1 MHKAK
6 KKKRFIGFIKRNPIV
21 YFPICVFRSGVTDSL
36 GPQELD
42 YSPPDF
48 SVHGIFQARILEWV
62 AISYSRGFSNPVIK
76 PASLVSLALAG
87 RAFTTVPPGKPSI
100 FSKVTINNSDTL
112 NHDNQL
118 V

>member
-1 MHKAK
+1 M
-6 KKKRFIGFIKRNPIV
+6 
-21 YFPICVFRSGVTDSL
+21 CVFRSGVTDSL

-76 PASLVSLALAG
+76 PVSLMSLALAG
-87 RAFTTVPPGKPSI
+87 RVALCHLGSPVYFPKLQLIIWILLTMI
-100 FSKVTINNSDTL
+100 IN
-112 NHDNQL
+112 
-118 V
+118 

>member
-1 MHKAK
+1 M
-6 KKKRFIGFIKRNPIV
+6 
-21 YFPICVFRSGVTDSL
+21 CVFRSGVTDSL

-87 RAFTTVPPGKPSI
+87 RVFSTVPPGKPSI
-100 FSKVTINNSDTL
+100 FSKVTINNLDTL
-112 NHDNQL
+112 NHGNQL